1 MGRRAIPNQ
10 YDILT
15 NLIMISLNS
24 YKTNLLIVLL
34 FLIYTL
40 GSFAFYHAGTL
51 DGDLD
56 NHILSGEMFGTPEHL
71 KERGIKPVYTG
82 EGQTGWDGQFYYYIS
97 NDLLG
102 VKDTAEHIDAPSYRY
117 QRVGL
122 SLYAALVSKI
132 SGKDWVSPT
141 TFFVSYLLLLVV
153 AVWVGATLFNNLNI
167 HPIWILPW
175 AFGIGTQITLF
186 NALPDA
192 AADAFLILALTAVI
206 AKKFSISVIPFTLA
220 ALSREVYVLFPTFI
234 LLFFMADTVIN
245 KKKICRT
252 WRDALT
258 GLLKWQSYYLLVIPG
273 LVAVAWLSYV
283 TVHFGVAPAEQ
294 SHGILGFPFTAWF
307 EYLLSGL
314 EGNHKLVGTGYASYF
329 EVATLIL
336 FMGVLVFSGWLSINI
351 LFCETQLVSSIE
363 KGVALTSLAF
373 VLLYVSFGPTVIM
386 HYTGYFKALGIF
398 FFLIPVILASGD
410 FRVKFKIAG
419 MGLVVCAVLVSSL
432 YNMKVRILPTHGS
445 EREITRM
452 HMVTETKRIECF
464 DNYNA
469 RVEVQGI
476 SIKQNSLVAS
486 TLMGKGTIIIDVILN
501 NTGEHP
507 FVSTRNFGSVHMSY
521 HWVDSGNNVVVDGI
535 RTAIPDVLMP
545 GQTMPISVTSP
556 LPAMYEDLQLKLSPV
571 QEGCSWFYLRNP
583 SISEHINFTIK

>member
-1 MGRRAIPNQ
+1 
-10 YDILT
+10 
-15 NLIMISLNS
+15 MIYLNS
-24 YKTNLLIVLL
+24 YKKNLLIVLI

-40 GSFAFYHAGTL
+40 GSFAFYHEGTL
-51 DGDLD
+51 NGDLD
-56 NHILSGEMFGTPEHL
+56 NHILSGEMFGTPEQL
-71 KERGIKPVYTG
+71 KERGIKPLFTG

-102 VKDTAEHIDAPSYRY
+102 VKDTPEHLDAPSYRY

-122 SLYAALVSKI
+122 SLYVALVSKI

-153 AVWVGATLFNNLNI
+153 AVWVGAKLFNKLNI
-167 HPIWILPW
+167 HSIWILLW

-192 AADAFLILALTAVI
+192 AADAFLILALSAVI
-206 AKKFSISVIPFTLA
+206 AKRFSISVVPFALA

-234 LLFFMADTVIN
+234 LLFFMASTVIDR
-245 KKKICRT
+245 KRSCRT
-252 WRDALT
+252 WSDALI

-273 LVAVAWLSYV
+273 LIAVAWLSYV

-294 SHGILGFPFTAWF
+294 AHGIVGFPFVGWF

-314 EGNHKLVGTGYASYF
+314 EGNHKLVGTGYASSF
-329 EVATLIL
+329 EAATLIL
-336 FMGVLVFSGWLSINI
+336 FMGVLIFAGWLSTNI
-351 LFCETQLVSSIE
+351 LFRDTQISSSVE
-363 KGVALTSLAF
+363 KGVALASLAF
-373 VLLYVSFGPTVIM
+373 VLLYISFGPTVIM

-398 FFLIPVILASGD
+398 FFLIPVMLAYGD
-410 FRVKFKIAG
+410 FRVKFQIVG
-419 MGLVVCAVLVSSL
+419 IGLVVCAVLVSSL
-432 YNMKVRILPTHGS
+432 YNMKVRILPHHGS

-464 DNYNA
+464 GNYDA
-469 RVEVQGI
+469 RVEVEGI
-476 SIKQNSLVAS
+476 TIKENSFVAS
-486 TLMGKGTIIIDVILN
+486 ALMGRGRGTIIIDLMLN
-501 NTGEHP
+501 NTGENP

-521 HWVDSGNNVVVDGI
+521 HWVDAENNVVVDGI
-535 RTAIPDVLMP
+535 RTAIPDVIMP

-556 LPAMYEDLQLKLSPV
+556 LPATYEDLHLKLSPV
-571 QEGCSWFYLRNP
+571 QEGCSWFYLSNP
-583 SISEHINFTIK
+583 SVSEHINLTIK